1 MKRNAKQKQTQ
12 TDKIEINGYPKQ
24 ASNQT
29 VERFVYRLTN
39 QPNAHNRT
47 FHSKPQKNNV
57 DATIG
62 DRTDPATHTH
72 IKCAR
77 VLLRQ
82 LAVAIN
88 GCAHLSLHIMTA
100 HVLVVRIPVCWLN
113 SVQMFWIMLQQHKY
127 VPTATVLG
135 ITTKRIHARATK
147 ERERHRQSEWQ
158 T

>member
-1 MKRNAKQKQTQ
+1 
-12 TDKIEINGYPKQ
+12 
-24 ASNQT
+24 
-29 VERFVYRLTN
+29 
-39 QPNAHNRT
+39 
-47 FHSKPQKNNV
+47 
-57 DATIG
+57 
-62 DRTDPATHTH
+62 
-72 IKCAR
+72 
-77 VLLRQ
+77 
-82 LAVAIN
+82 
-88 GCAHLSLHIMTA
+88 MTA